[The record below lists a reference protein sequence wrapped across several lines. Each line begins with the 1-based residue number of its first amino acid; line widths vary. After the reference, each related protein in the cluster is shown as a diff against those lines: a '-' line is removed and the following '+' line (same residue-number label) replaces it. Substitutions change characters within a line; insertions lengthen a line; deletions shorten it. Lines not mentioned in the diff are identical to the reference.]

1 VQHPAQGERNR
12 PVPTMASVTV
22 AQTPLEHVL
31 AVLVILVLI
40 VVNLVIATQANAMMA
55 YLVVEIVPATM
66 VRMALRV
73 LKNANVTCLML

>member
-1 VQHPAQGERNR
+1 
-12 PVPTMASVTV
+12 MASVTV